1 LVSPQRNVGWGG
13 GGCSLKKD
21 PSQKMSWTLWES
33 LESVGSFFCSS
44 ESPNGRYAVDDAEE
58 ADIAL
63 IGESFLGTGKY
74 LGGAK
79 SKIDGCIYAIPG
91 HAKRVLKI
99 DPTSREVTLVGPVFE
114 GKYKWL
120 RAAEGPDG
128 ALYGIPCHANRVL
141 RILPKEDDDPE
152 IELVGPEFP
161 GEWLWHGGVMA
172 SDGAIYCIPQS
183 ATRVLRLRFEPLRI
197 DLVGPAWQGKWKW
210 YGGLRS
216 GNCVYGIPAC
226 ARSVLKIETQ
236 GASDGVSEQ
245 GDASAESSSTQE
257 PAVSCI
263 GELDEGGW
271 KWHGGVVCD
280 DGTVLGAPSNA
291 HEVLQIK
298 GDSVTTV
305 GSRLKG
311 GQHRDD
317 DKYKFLG
324 AVVGKDGCC
333 YCIPS
338 DADFVLKIDP
348 KNGTVANFG
357 HSLAYLA
364 KGQSRGQNKWQGGA
378 LLGDGKI
385 YCIPL
390 KAEVVLRIDT
400 DRGCVETL
408 SHPARGLNL
417 WEGGVVADDGAL
429 YCMPLKCPQVLRI
442 APGNDLEPIEPRG
455 KRTESSLSGCSP
467 FSSFDNGS
475 KAVGPV
481 DADDDT
487 TAN

>member
-1 LVSPQRNVGWGG
+1 MALSSWVSE
-13 GGCSLKKD
+13 
-21 PSQKMSWTLWES
+21 T
-33 LESVGSFFCSS
+33 LESMSTIFCSS
-44 ESPNGRYAVDDAEE
+44 ESAAGHRYAVDDGEE
-58 ADIAL
+58 ADIGL
-63 IGESFLGTGKY
+63 IGESFMGTGKY

-91 HAKRVLKI
+91 HAKRVMKI
-99 DPTSREVTLVGPVFE
+99 DPKTRDVSLVGPVFE

-141 RILPKEDDDPE
+141 RILPKKNGEDPE

-161 GEWLWHGGVMA
+161 GEWLWHGGVEG

-183 ATRVLRLRFEPLRI
+183 ATRVLRIRFDPLRI

-210 YGGLRS
+210 YGGLKS

-226 ARSVLKIETQ
+226 ARSVLKIDC
-236 GASDGVSEQ
+236 S
-245 GDASAESSSTQE
+245 SANDEDDSAPT
-257 PAVSCI
+257 VTCI

-271 KWHGGVVCD
+271 KWHGGVVCE

-291 HEVLQIK
+291 HEVLKIS
-298 GDSVTTV
+298 GDTVTTI
-305 GSRLKG
+305 GQKLKG

-348 KNGTVANFG
+348 RTNSVTSFG

-378 LLGDGKI
+378 LLADGKI

-442 APGNDLEPIEPRG
+442 APGTLTDGLEPIEPPLNKGRSSDSS
-455 KRTESSLSGCSP
+455 SSLSAFCGGLSTP
-467 FSSFDNGS
+467 TDTD
-475 KAVGPV
+475 KAHQQE
-481 DADDDT
+481 
-487 TAN
+487 N